1 MSYST
6 LITGPERR
14 RRWSEEQKLELLAE
28 AFGPGGNVTETARR
42 ADIHTS
48 LLYRW
53 RRAALTPP
61 PPSGFTPA
69 VLIAAPDEPP
79 QRSAGPAILVE
90 LPGGARVH
98 VAASAPADLVTATG
112 RRPRGGVPVVA
123 CAMRATRAAPDACV
137 RDERGVR
144 SCAWRTLRNCNAL
157 P

>member
-53 RRAALTPP
+53 RRATLTPP
-61 PPSGFTPA
+61 TTPGFTPA

-79 QRSAGPAILVE
+79 EPQRAAGPSILVE

-98 VAASAPADLVTATG
+98 VMADAPADLVAT
-112 RRPRGGVPVVA
+112 
-123 CAMRATRAAPDACV
+123 
-137 RDERGVR
+137 
-144 SCAWRTLRNCNAL
+144 TLRAL
-157 P
+157 R

>member
-1 MSYST
+1 MAYST

-53 RRAALTPP
+53 RRATLTPP
-61 PPSGFTPA
+61 PPSGLTPA

-79 QRSAGPAILVE
+79 EPQRAAGPTILVE

-98 VAASAPADLVTATG
+98 VMADAPADLVAT
-112 RRPRGGVPVVA
+112 
-123 CAMRATRAAPDACV
+123 
-137 RDERGVR
+137 
-144 SCAWRTLRNCNAL
+144 TLRVL
-157 P
+157 R

>member
-1 MSYST
+1 MAYTT

-61 PPSGFTPA
+61 PLSGFTPA
-69 VLIAAPDEPP
+69 VLIEAPDPP
-79 QRSAGPAILVE
+79 PKRPDGPAILVE
-90 LPGGARVH
+90 LPSGARVH
-98 VAASAPADLVTATG
+98 VMASAPADLVTAT
-112 RRPRGGVPVVA
+112 VK
-123 CAMRATRAAPDACV
+123 AMR
-137 RDERGVR
+137 
-144 SCAWRTLRNCNAL
+144 
-157 P
+157 

>member
-53 RRAALTPP
+53 RRATLTPP
-61 PPSGFTPA
+61 NMKIMLFMALIFFYGLRAPPIPF
-69 VLIAAPDEPP
+69 
-79 QRSAGPAILVE
+79 
-90 LPGGARVH
+90 
-98 VAASAPADLVTATG
+98 
-112 RRPRGGVPVVA
+112 
-123 CAMRATRAAPDACV
+123 
-137 RDERGVR
+137 RD
-144 SCAWRTLRNCNAL
+144 
-157 P
+157 

>member
-14 RRWSEEQKLELLAE
+14 RRWSEEQKVELLAE
-28 AFGPGGNVTETARR
+28 AFGPGGSVTETARR

-53 RRAALTPP
+53 RRATLTPLP
-61 PPSGFTPA
+61 LTSRFTPA

-79 QRSAGPAILVE
+79 EPQRAAGPSILVE

-98 VAASAPADLVTATG
+98 VMADAPADLVAT
-112 RRPRGGVPVVA
+112 
-123 CAMRATRAAPDACV
+123 
-137 RDERGVR
+137 
-144 SCAWRTLRNCNAL
+144 TLRAL
-157 P
+157 R

>member
-28 AFGPGGNVTETARR
+28 AFGPGGSVTETARR

-53 RRAALTPP
+53 RRATLTPP
-61 PPSGFTPA
+61 PATSCFTPA

-79 QRSAGPAILVE
+79 EPQRAAGPSILVE

-98 VAASAPADLVTATG
+98 VMADAPADLVAT
-112 RRPRGGVPVVA
+112 
-123 CAMRATRAAPDACV
+123 
-137 RDERGVR
+137 
-144 SCAWRTLRNCNAL
+144 TLRAL
-157 P
+157 R

>member
-53 RRAALTPP
+53 RRATLTPP
-61 PPSGFTPA
+61 SPTSCFTPA

-79 QRSAGPAILVE
+79 EPQRAAGPTILVE

-98 VAASAPADLVTATG
+98 VMADAPADLVAT
-112 RRPRGGVPVVA
+112 
-123 CAMRATRAAPDACV
+123 
-137 RDERGVR
+137 
-144 SCAWRTLRNCNAL
+144 TLRAL
-157 P
+157 R

>member
-53 RRAALTPP
+53 RRATLTPAR
-61 PPSGFTPA
+61 PSGLTPA

-79 QRSAGPAILVE
+79 ELQRSAGPAILVE

-98 VAASAPADLVTATG
+98 VAASAPADLVTA
-112 RRPRGGVPVVA
+112 A
-123 CAMRATRAAPDACV
+123 LRA
-137 RDERGVR
+137 
-144 SCAWRTLRNCNAL
+144 LR
-157 P
+157 